1 MKRSFFPSV
10 LFLFVLA
17 GSLAIGAQTAPPATA
32 AAPQAEAARQQPQ
45 GQSLPAARRQ
55 PHDPSDGNF
64 LTPQTEQSHNLV
76 AAEDEDDN
84 AVYRHS
90 ASVRAI
96 GRWFH
101 LAPEPAARLFEFLN
115 FAILFGAL
123 LFFLVKY
130 LPGMMRARR
139 EAIQKQLMEARTATE
154 QANARLAA
162 VEQKFA
168 RLDQEIASIRTHAEQ
183 ESAAEE
189 TRIKALMEAERQRII
204 ASAEQEI
211 AVAASAARREL
222 KRFAGALAID
232 RAAKKISLDESG
244 DRALLRQFVQD
255 LGQEARF
262 GGRN

>member
-1 MKRSFFPSV
+1 
-10 LFLFVLA
+10 
-17 GSLAIGAQTAPPATA
+17 
-32 AAPQAEAARQQPQ
+32 
-45 GQSLPAARRQ
+45 
-55 PHDPSDGNF
+55 
-64 LTPQTEQSHNLV
+64 
-76 AAEDEDDN
+76 
-84 AVYRHS
+84 
-90 ASVRAI
+90 
-96 GRWFH
+96 
-101 LAPEPAARLFEFLN
+101 
-115 FAILFGAL
+115 
-123 LFFLVKY
+123 
-130 LPGMMRARR
+130 
-139 EAIQKQLMEARTATE
+139 MEARAATE

-162 VEQKFA
+162 VEQRFA

-211 AVAASAARREL
+211 AAAASAARREL

-262 GGRN
+262 GRAKLMAAFVPRYANALADVVFDRKLDPAQVQRQLDDFAAIFAGSSDLREALLNPVLPASKRVAILDAVTSTFPARSEDQKLSRGADRSRTAGGIWTRFLRNTAWR